1 MLQPLTRKQKNLL
14 EFIET
19 YIKMNGYAP
28 SLVEIRNH
36 FNLRATS
43 TVHEHLEN
51 LKKKGYIKKEM
62 NQARGITLLNQEN
75 ICPLCKTIPVIGK
88 FTHGEE
94 IRILRK
100 RNVSV
105 PADMVKQ
112 DNVYYALEVEG
123 NNLQS
128 DFIKNGD
135 ILVFKRE
142 ERLKDGE
149 IYLLTIDNST
159 KVYLF
164 RYDTGNYRIRLESIN
179 KTRTR
184 SFKNVKSSGLLI
196 GLIRKY

>member
-1 MLQPLTRKQKNLL
+1 
-14 EFIET
+14 
-19 YIKMNGYAP
+19 MNGYAP